1 MPQII
6 KKAFTLIELLVV
18 IAIIGILSGM
28 IVVGMSGVTNKA
40 NVAKGQV
47 FSNSLRN
54 ALMTDII
61 GEWKF
66 DELTTAIN
74 GTVIQDSWG
83 GLNNGTLY
91 TGADPAVN
99 KVSTDCVSGKCL
111 SFDGTDDYIDCGSG
125 LNITSTITIESWI
138 NTNTLT
144 LPNTYKMIFNGN
156 ASGNSY
162 LAISTNLK
170 AYPFLSLNIGGTQRT
185 LSSTF
190 TPIINTWYHIV
201 GTYDG
206 DKMRIYINGSLST
219 TSPSYVGALNMVG
232 AKYIGKYVNVGYNFS
247 GLMDDI
253 RIYDVA
259 VPISQIKQQYYIG
272 LNSLL
277 ANGSITSKE
286 YKEKINNIA
295 MSDN

>member
-1 MPQII
+1 MLGG
-6 KKAFTLIELLVV
+6 TVGVV
-18 IAIIGILSGM
+18 GALSGWFGGGSVPSDTFTRGLVGYWSLDEGFGS
-28 IVVGMSGVTNKA
+28 IVYDASG
-40 NVAKGQV
+40 
-47 FSNSLRN
+47 
-54 ALMTDII
+54 
-61 GEWKF
+61 
-66 DELTTAIN
+66 N
-74 GTVIQDSWG
+74 G
-83 GLNNGTLY
+83 NHGTLY
-91 TGADPAVN
+91 YMSTSTNAWVEGRDGAA
-99 KVSTDCVSGKCL
+99 L
-111 SFDGTDDYIDCGSG
+111 QFDGTDDYVG
-125 LNITSTITIESWI
+125 
-138 NTNTLT
+138 
-144 LPNTYKMIFNGN
+144 
-156 ASGNSY
+156 
-162 LAISTNLK
+162 IS
-170 AYPFLSLNIGGTQRT
+170 ADSSLNSDAFSVSFWVKFNQLRTQGIIGKDDSGTRWRFFMRSGDNGIELDAMPGEIANIYT
-185 LSSTF
+185 SVPSVGE
-190 TPIINTWYHIV
+190 WYHIV